1 MSGFEHIAVDRAGA
15 VMMVSINRPEVM
27 NALHPPAHRELEAA
41 FDLYAADSDLLVAV
55 ITGAG
60 DRAFCTGSDLKV
72 RAETG
77 ADDMPRTGFAGL
89 CERFDLDKPVIAAVN
104 GHAIGGGLEICL
116 AADLVIA
123 ADHATFG
130 FPEPKVGLAAM
141 GGLHRLFRQV
151 PAKKAMELVLT
162 GKIISAR
169 EAAEFGLVNEV
180 VAGGDLWPTVGRW
193 SEQILACGPLAIEA
207 TKQAALRGLDQPGL
221 EAAFGTEYPAVRRML
236 ESADAR
242 EGPKAFA
249 EKRKPV
255 WRGA

>member
-1 MSGFEHIAVDRAGA
+1 VSDFEHIVVDRSGA
-15 VMMVSINRPEVM
+15 VLTVTMNRPGVL

-41 FDLYAADSDLLVAV
+41 LDGYAAAPELRLAV

-72 RAETG
+72 MAETG

-104 GHAIGGGLEICL
+104 GLAMGGGLEICL

-123 ADHATFG
+123 VEHATFS

-141 GGLHRLFRQV
+141 GGIHRLFRQI

-162 GKIISAR
+162 GKTVT
-169 EAAEFGLVNEV
+169 AAEALEYGLVNEV
-180 VAGGDLWPTVGRW
+180 VAGDDLQTAVGRW
-193 SEQILACGPLAIEA
+193 SGQILACGPLAIEA
-207 TKQAALRGLDQPGL
+207 TKQAALCGLDQPTL
-221 EAAFGTEYPAVRRML
+221 EAAFGKEYPAVRRML

-242 EGPKAFA
+242 EGPQAFA

-255 WRGA
+255 WRGE